1 MCFAEYGMSLAW
13 VFYRAAV
20 KYGQEKG
27 KIIRGLIHSTL
38 PCLSAV
44 TKVVYYHY
52 HQCMIINMYKGISP
66 SSKAPTGHDRP
77 KTNYVSAPSRETLG
91 KDAHPPGTDPAQLNL
106 PEKLNGCLCS
116 LRPAHA
122 LPWLLSAFLS
132 CMICSPLNPLIHS
145 CSELQFLLPE
155 RPSCYNAHWQGS
167 ERPQMTH
174 FALEDANRLCF
185 HWCE

>member
-1 MCFAEYGMSLAW
+1 MLLLLLHNSGFTSTFLIQHHMCFAEYGMSLAW

-77 KTNYVSAPSRETLG
+77 KTNYVSAPSRENIRQRCTSPWHRPSTAESAREVEWVFVFSQTSTRSALAPFSFFVLYDLFTT
-91 KDAHPPGTDPAQLNL
+91 KPTDPFLFRTAVFTAR
-106 PEKLNGCLCS
+106 E
-116 LRPAHA
+116 A
-122 LPWLLSAFLS
+122 LLL
-132 CMICSPLNPLIHS
+132 
-145 CSELQFLLPE
+145 
-155 RPSCYNAHWQGS
+155 
-167 ERPQMTH
+167 
-174 FALEDANRLCF
+174 
-185 HWCE
+185 